1 MTNELE
7 SMALKAMDK
16 FMATFN
22 SRNPKEWSLSLQYP
36 HVRPSVR
43 RDPVI
48 TMSAEEYADGF
59 DFQRPV
65 SMGWDHSEWDSREI
79 VHLSDRKAH
88 GAGQYSRYNAQGE
101 KFWTNQVVYIITK
114 VNDNW
119 GIKARLGLDFS
130 RESSRDTDE
139 IEPVVT
145 TLIKEFIDAANDRNN
160 DRQADLINFP
170 YLEID
175 PGLVNTCETK
185 EDFGKRERPPQ
196 PETALEWHQIRLD
209 RVEVIQISNIAANLS
224 VEVSYLDSVEK
235 SLASSQGIYML
246 TLKEGHWGVHAV
258 SVMRPL

>member
-1 MTNELE
+1 MTNDLE

-36 HVRPSVR
+36 HVRLSVR

-48 TMSAEEYADGF
+48 TMSAEEYAAGF

-65 SMGWDHSEWDSREI
+65 SMGWDHSEWDSKEI
-79 VHLSDRKAH
+79 VHLSDHKAH

-119 GIKARLGLDFS
+119 GIQARLGLDFS
-130 RESSRDTDE
+130 RESSMDTDE
-139 IEPVVT
+139 VEPVVT
-145 TLIKEFIDAANDRNN
+145 NLIKEFLDAASDGNT

-185 EDFGKRERPPQ
+185 EEFGKRERPPQ
-196 PETALEWHQIRLD
+196 PETAFECKRISID
-209 RVEVIQISNIAANLS
+209 RVEVIQISNIAANVS
-224 VEVSYLDSVEK
+224 VESSYLDSDQK
-235 SLASSQGIYML
+235 ILSSSQGIYML
-246 TLKEGHWGVHAV
+246 TLKDGHWGIHTV
-258 SVMRPL
+258 SVI

>member
-7 SMALKAMDK
+7 SMALEAMDK

-22 SRNPKEWSLSLQYP
+22 SRNPKDWSLSLQYP
-36 HVRPSVR
+36 HVRPSAR

-48 TMSAEEYADGF
+48 TMSAEEYAAGV

-65 SMGWDHSEWDSREI
+65 SMGWDHSEWDSKEI
-79 VHLSDRKAH
+79 VHLSDHKAH

-119 GIKARLGLDFS
+119 GIQARFGLDFS
-130 RESSRDTDE
+130 RESSRDMDE

-145 TLIKEFIDAANDRNN
+145 TLIKEFVDAANDRNN

-175 PGLVNTCETK
+175 PGLVNACETK
-185 EDFGKRERPPQ
+185 EEFGKRERPPR
-196 PETALEWHQIRLD
+196 PETASECKRIRID
-209 RVEVIQISNIAANLS
+209 RVEVIQISNIAANVN
-224 VEVSYLDSVEK
+224 VEVGYLDSDEK
-235 SLASSQGIYML
+235 ILSSSQGIYML
-246 TLKEGHWGVHAV
+246 TLKEGHWGIHAV
-258 SVMRPL
+258 SVM